1 MAEMGKSRRILSLSA
16 ALVAGIVIA
25 SLAPQMA
32 ERVRQLFG
40 HLPEPSVAA
49 VRGQDLLQAQKA
61 NDNSESQQLK
71 LTPEQIAAAGIEVRA
86 IGNGVLARRVVVP
99 GTIVPNADRVAHVSV
114 KLFGTVAELRK
125 RLGDTV
131 AKDEV
136 LAVLES
142 REVADAKSEYL
153 AARLTYQLQQ
163 DLFER
168 DKTLWDK
175 HISGEQQFIRSR
187 NSVALARMRFD
198 ITRQKLVALGLD
210 EGEIAALPNEPEA
223 SFRRQDV
230 RSPIAGRV
238 VERKVELGAAVGR
251 DSLETEL
258 FVVMDLEQVWVEL
271 ALSPADLPA
280 IREGQSVTITARG
293 VSETSEGKIVF
304 ISPMLEKDT
313 RSARVVSELANS
325 KRVWRPGSFVT
336 ATIAVE
342 EQPVSLAVPTGAVQT
357 VNGEPVVFV
366 RTSNG
371 FEKRPVVLGR
381 RDARFTEVAS
391 GVEPGELV
399 AVANT
404 FALKA
409 EALKGL
415 AED

>member
-1 MAEMGKSRRILSLSA
+1 MQA
-16 ALVAGIVIA
+16 A
-25 SLAPQMA
+25 
-32 ERVRQLFG
+32 
-40 HLPEPSVAA
+40 
-49 VRGQDLLQAQKA
+49 
-61 NDNSESQQLK
+61 
-71 LTPEQIAAAGIEVRA
+71 
-86 IGNGVLARRVVVP
+86 GNGVLARRIVVP

-114 KLFGTVAELRK
+114 KLFGIVAELRK
-125 RLGDTV
+125 RLGDAV

-175 HISGEQQFIRSR
+175 QISGEQQFIRSR
-187 NSVALARMRFD
+187 NSAALARMRFD
-198 ITRQKLVALGLD
+198 ITRQKLLALGLD

-251 DSLETEL
+251 DNLETEL

-271 ALSPADLPA
+271 AVSPADLPA

-293 VSETSEGKIVF
+293 VSEASEGKIVF

-313 RSARVVSELANS
+313 RSARVVAELANS
-325 KRVWRPGSFVT
+325 ERVWRPGSFVT
-336 ATIAVE
+336 AAIAVE

-366 RTSNG
+366 RISNG
-371 FEKRPVVLGR
+371 FEKRPVVFGR
-381 RDARFTEVAS
+381 RDARLTEVVS
-391 GVEPGELV
+391 GVQPGELL
-399 AVANT
+399 AVTNT